1 MTRKSNMINKILKGW
16 LNINKLVKI
25 FIYDW
30 HNCTSTAH
38 VAQRGIFAHP
48 CFIHCHR
55 FSHFSLRFASSST
68 FSFPPDSIFQESK
81 NGGQKRVEQST
92 NQRPP
97 GSNPIRLLRL
107 RRNPRARDNR
117 QNLPSSAQ
125 VKVPSAVLVPSSH
138 LHASPL
144 VRRNCLDRLGFV

>member
-1 MTRKSNMINKILKGW
+1 MINKILKGW

-68 FSFPPDSIFQESK
+68 FSIPRISAIQESK
-81 NGGQKRVEQST
+81 NGGQTRVEQSAPSRL
-92 NQRPP
+92 Q
-97 GSNPIRLLRL
+97 SNPVASSPTQPQGARQPSEPPLLRAGKGAK
-107 RRNPRARDNR
+107 RRSCPF
-117 QNLPSSAQ
+117 LPSSRLSTCPAQ
-125 VKVPSAVLVPSSH
+125 LFGTFRV
-138 LHASPL
+138 
-144 VRRNCLDRLGFV
+144 CLIQRS

>member
-1 MTRKSNMINKILKGW
+1 MTRKSNMINNILKGW

-38 VAQRGIFAHP
+38 VAQRGIFAIG
-48 CFIHCHR
+48 FRI
-55 FSHFSLRFASSST
+55 FLFASLLLARSP
-68 FSFPPDSIFQESK
+68 FPGFPPSK
-81 NGGQKRVEQST
+81 KARTGDKREWS
-92 NQRPP
+92 NQRPRLQ
-97 GSNPIRLLRL
+97 SNPVASSPTQPLGARQPPEP
-107 RRNPRARDNR
+107 PRHSCT
-117 QNLPSSAQ
+117 LP
-125 VKVPSAVLVPSSH
+125 VPSSH